1 MIFSPA
7 QNLARH
13 RESRL
18 YRYFAELTRTVKI
31 PQGGAFVVDLA
42 LASPTGFL
50 AKVILEN
57 AKVDAVFAVRYRLS
71 AYGGK
76 NPFPAALQDVLTS
89 YLYLV
94 RTLHIDPAGITV
106 SGDSAGGNLVIGLL
120 RYIEEYGE
128 KLAIPRPGRAFL
140 VAPWVA
146 PGHSFR
152 ELDAAPLDSHPRSQT
167 DYLPASFLQFGATV
181 YSPHGVDEGLQ
192 NPYVTPL
199 GHPFRTSVPVLVSV
213 GALEILES
221 DVTMWVA
228 EMRAFVGAA
237 ADEGSLELYYEEGAP
252 HDTLL
257 CGGSLGFGGSAE
269 KVASKLGEFIAKTW

>member
-1 MIFSPA
+1 M
-7 QNLARH
+7 L
-13 RESRL
+13 
-18 YRYFAELTRTVKI
+18 
-31 PQGGAFVVDLA
+31 DLA
-42 LASPTGFL
+42 LAAPTGFL

-106 SGDSAGGNLVIGLL
+106 SGDSAGGNLVIGLV

-128 KLAIPRPGRAFL
+128 KLQIPKPGRAFL

-146 PGHSFR
+146 PANSFQT
-152 ELDAAPLDSHPRSQT
+152 LDEAELDSHPRAQT
-167 DYLPASFLQFGATV
+167 DFLPASFLQFGARV
-181 YSPHGVDEGLQ
+181 YSPHGVEEGTK

-199 GHPFRTSVPVLVSV
+199 GHPFRTTVPILVSV
-213 GALEILES
+213 GSLEILEA
-221 DVTMWVA
+221 DVTAWVK
-228 EMRAFVGAA
+228 EMRAHGASEDA
-237 ADEGSLELYYEEGAP
+237 LELYYEEGAP

-257 CGGSLGFGGSAE
+257 CGGSLGFDESAV
-269 KVASKLGEFIAKTW
+269 KVASRLGEFIDKTWI

>member
-1 MIFSPA
+1 MLPS
-7 QNLARH
+7 
-13 RESRL
+13 
-18 YRYFAELTRTVKI
+18 K
-31 PQGGAFVVDLA
+31 GGAFVLDLP

-50 AKVILEN
+50 AKTLVEH
-57 AKVDAVFAVRYRLS
+57 AKVDAIFAVRYRLS

-94 RTLHIDPAGITV
+94 RTLRVDPAGITV

-120 RYIEEYGE
+120 RYLEEHGAA
-128 KLAIPRPGRAFL
+128 LGIPKPGRAFL

-146 PGHSFR
+146 PGHSFQPVPMPSASASASAPGQLEHR
-152 ELDAAPLDSHPRSQT
+152 AASLDSHPRSRT

-181 YSPHGVDEGLQ
+181 YSPRGGVDDGRKD
-192 NPYVTPL
+192 PYITPL

-213 GALEILES
+213 GSLEILES
-221 DVTMWVA
+221 DVTAWVE
-228 EMRAFVGAA
+228 EMRAYRQGAGEGAA
-237 ADEGSLELYYEEGAP
+237 ALEMYYEEGAP

-257 CGGSLGFGGSAE
+257 CGGSLGFDASAV
-269 KVASKLGEFIAKTW
+269 KVASKLGEFIEKTRS